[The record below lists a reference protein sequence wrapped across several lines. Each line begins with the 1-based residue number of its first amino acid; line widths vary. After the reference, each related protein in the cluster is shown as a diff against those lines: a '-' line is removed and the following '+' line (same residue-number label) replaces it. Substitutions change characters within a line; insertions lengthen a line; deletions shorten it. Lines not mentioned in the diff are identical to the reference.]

1 MLAQPLV
8 GQEVEAADD
17 LAKRRQTDRQWPLSG
32 VLGRAVGVGQPLIRT
47 SMKASLR
54 SSRR

>member
-8 GQEVEAADD
+8 GQEVMGADD
-17 LAKRRQTDRQWPLSG
+17 LAERRQADRRLPVRG

-54 SSRR
+54 RSRR